1 MERQRAIVAV
11 PWGPLRGRRAVI
23 EPGAAL
29 RVGRAEWADLKVPH
43 DRLMSGVHFE
53 IAWDGASCRVRDL
66 ESVTGTL
73 IDGEA
78 GRTEGEI
85 GNGGWIKAGETVFTV
100 HVEGATPPPD
110 DETAT
115 LDDEGEAPGH
125 VAAARRREAATRRA
139 RLESAATARITLE
152 AEAAT
157 TTLFAVMDAARDPRV
172 LELLRESVERH
183 ESLYEG
189 APGEA
194 MAEYAPYLVELPRGS
209 RLLGALV
216 REGWGKRWG
225 VFVAS
230 DLPFKEVRRHLR
242 RFLMVHDVET
252 AERMYF
258 RYYDPRVLAAFLG
271 CASEGQTAEIFGD
284 LRALLIEAGDRSV
297 LRVARPAPREGA

>member
-53 IAWDGASCRVRDL
+53 ITWDGASCRVRDL

-100 HVEGATPPPD
+100 HVEGATPPPES
-110 DETAT
+110 ETAT
-115 LDDEGEAPGH
+115 LDDDNAPGH
-125 VAAARRREAATRRA
+125 VAAARRREAAVRRA
-139 RLESAATARITLE
+139 RVDSAATALVALE
-152 AEAAT
+152 AEAANA
-157 TTLFAVMDAARDPRV
+157 TLFAVMDAARDPRV
-172 LELLRESVERH
+172 LELLHESVDAH
-183 ESLYEG
+183 QSLYEG

-225 VFVAS
+225 IFIAS

-242 RFLMVHDVET
+242 RFLMVHDVES

-258 RYYDPRVLAAFLG
+258 RFYDPRVLAAFLG
-271 CASEGQTAEIFGD
+271 CATPRQTAEIFGD
-284 LRALLIEAGDRSV
+284 LQGLLVEAADRSV
-297 LRVARPAPREGA
+297 RRFSRPAPQGEV